1 MKNVKLF
8 LAATTFVAFASC
20 KEQECV
26 NSNPILNASEPTS
39 EAYKSALLK
48 EVSAVK
54 NIECILTDYQEK
66 DGVPQ
71 LYIDISGEKLCAK
84 TIVAVIKP
92 DENIAKVIEHK
103 GNGYLNSYLE
113 NLEFTLDTTS
123 NNFIYQNVSG
133 IVD

>member
-8 LAATTFVAFASC
+8 FAATTFAAFASC

-26 NSNPILNASEPTS
+26 NSNPILKANKPTS
-39 EAYKSALLK
+39 KAYKSALLK
-48 EVSAVK
+48 EVNTVK
-54 NIECILTDYQEK
+54 NIEYVLTGYQEK

-92 DENIAKVIEHK
+92 DENIAKLIEHK
-103 GNGYLNSYLE
+103 GNGYLNNYME
-113 NLEFTLDTTS
+113 NLEITLDTIS
-123 NNFIYQNVSG
+123 NNFVYQSVSG